1 MTQRR
6 NEICNCGSGLKFKKC
21 CMNKKSQ
28 PSNEEKSNAS
38 VKSILSI
45 IKFGLENLD
54 ALEGSDKKVKVK
66 DVSIMNLDTLSCQFY
81 AYSDKSVDLKV
92 EIATIMGF
100 FNGFFKDDSFEN
112 VDFKYYAAR
121 AYDENDQELLYA
133 ISSKQAAQLIG
144 EGNSLDWLKSTLFQE
159 NTSDYR
165 LGMAKRIISEIE
177 NSIRTVVKD
186 RLKKQ
191 YGNDWWNQSLN
202 NKLGNGIKGTY
213 NNQFGE
219 EISDGDILINYTY
232 LLQLKKIISTHWI
245 CFRHLFDNKIDFE
258 NAIDELNKIRR
269 EEAHNREITAGHLT
283 DLNNLHNSILSK
295 ISEEYPETLSTY
307 LIDNWRIKIKS
318 IMQQSYKPLY
328 KGTELVDE
336 PEPNLKLRRSIDS
349 TKHLIE
355 YIDNTVDKLE
365 SVVTPTQKKS
375 LHNELL
381 EVFET
386 YKNLQEKKL
395 KNVSDGEFDELLITI
410 KLIEQHELRMNQFS
424 EKFLLSES

>member
-1 MTQRR
+1 
-6 NEICNCGSGLKFKKC
+6 
-21 CMNKKSQ
+21 MNKKSQ